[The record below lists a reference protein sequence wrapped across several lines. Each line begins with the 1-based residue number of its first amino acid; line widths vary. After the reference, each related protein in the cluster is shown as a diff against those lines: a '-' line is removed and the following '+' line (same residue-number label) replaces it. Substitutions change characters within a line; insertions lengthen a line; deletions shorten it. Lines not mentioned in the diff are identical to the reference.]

1 MTGYLLPIHQQ
12 LANYIIEEWSMR
24 SLASSVQNHTGY
36 IKNFLM
42 SQYCKSPP
50 SSHIITEVSTPS
62 PLRGWHY
69 LLMIHKVNMPTT
81 KTVLMCVCVCVYIYI
96 YKITFTYYYLDMYVV
111 SLVTTY
117 LVTVFNGN
125 LIII

>member
-1 MTGYLLPIHQQ
+1 
-12 LANYIIEEWSMR
+12 
-24 SLASSVQNHTGY
+24 
-36 IKNFLM
+36 
-42 SQYCKSPP
+42 
-50 SSHIITEVSTPS
+50 
-62 PLRGWHY
+62 
-69 LLMIHKVNMPTT
+69 MPTT